1 MLRTKVDR
9 LAELVERKPIT
20 VAAAAQQL
28 GAPADLIEFVA
39 RSLELEGVFQLSYPP
54 VGSPTISL
62 AKKIPFHE
70 ESLPASADDKYS
82 FVVQGIPATVYI
94 YRDAE
99 RRPFYDIVYPAPGP
113 YTALFLETL
122 KPDIARDVP
131 LESSYFLTP
140 ERMQAYLPVIFD
152 KVKQKLSMYFSEHL
166 DAIAGSVFVSMYGM
180 GELELLMGDDSLEE
194 VAVNTSRLPISVYH
208 RKYGWMKT
216 NLTIPDEDTIAN
228 VAAQIARRV
237 GQQITIADP
246 VLDAFLTTGDRA
258 TATLYPASTR
268 GNTITI
274 RKFAREPWTST
285 KFIQGHTYSSAM
297 AALLWQATHY
307 EMNIVATG
315 GTASGKCVVGNTRV
329 LTTSGI
335 RPIKE
340 IVDEQ
345 LSQGTTVRTDDG
357 FYTTPSDLAVYT
369 FDPVTLRIKRALA
382 SRVWKRRAPSKL
394 LRVKTQTGR
403 EITVTPEHPF
413 FTLTDSVEA
422 VRAEQLKIGD
432 SIAAPRALPISPK
445 IESLDLSALS
455 SRYNVQRINGTLIA
469 KGATNS
475 IAVNVPE
482 RIGPALARLVG
493 YIIGDGH
500 IKKDRT
506 AVLFF
511 NEDKQLLDDFCEKA
525 NAVFGVTAR
534 IKQYR
539 GTPYASISSRPVAH
553 FFTEVLRIPQG
564 NKSHSVEVPHQM
576 ITADEDSIKEFL
588 IGLFESEASVD
599 VKKSVLEFSTAS
611 KGLACGVQLILLR
624 LNILSTLLTDKHRN
638 RVNIG
643 SLNLVEYGRRVGF
656 ISDSKRARLA
666 DAVRPPYSP
675 NFDFVPAGPLIKQ
688 LKKTLRLYDRELAE
702 AAGLSR
708 EAVTG
713 YINTKRSA
721 SRQTLANIATFMRAR
736 RRRLIGLY
744 DELKATKT
752 ADYSIV
758 GSLIKRVRM
767 ALGTDRKEFAERAGV
782 NVTTLWLI
790 EGGETR
796 PRTSTLTR
804 IYSSLVRE
812 CSMLKDASSCVV
824 VEDGAQAQLMS
835 VKQFTG
841 VESLLD
847 ELGEVVRCRRSSNS
861 IICMI
866 REELKLARYADEI
879 EIETTLQ
886 RVVNPLTGCRIELLG
901 RLATSSVLWDRIA
914 EVKEIAADVA
924 DPWVYDLTVEDTHT
938 FIANEM
944 IVHNTSMLNTLMQL
958 VPPFQRVVTIEETR
972 ELALPDHIWNWIPLL
987 VRAGGPATEAE
998 RVKITM
1004 ADLLK
1009 TSLRMRPD
1017 RIVLGEV
1024 RSPDEAK
1031 VLFDAMQTGHSVSTT
1046 FHADSANQL
1055 ITRMLE
1061 PPFSIHTAEAESI
1074 HLVVVQHRDRRRN
1087 IRRTFEIS
1095 EIVPSME
1102 GSLSTNRLFIWRP
1115 RTDMFEA
1122 VNKPRRYVE
1131 DINIFT
1137 GMTEREINEDLAQRK
1152 SILDWMCGQGYYDI
1166 SQVSEVARA
1175 YYSTLDT
1182 LLDAVAKNGKLEGMP
1197 EKPMSQRALFSSAA
1211 VTVPS
1216 TAPQP
1221 AKPMPVSEI
1230 PSVSFGALKEIK
1242 RDVIL
1247 KKADEGKAGK
1257 GRLQPRKGQP
1267 SPKGG
1272 KRK

>member
-20 VAAAAQQL
+20 VADAAAQL

-54 VGSPTISL
+54 VGSPQISL
-62 AKKIPFHE
+62 LKKLPFQE
-70 ESLPASADDKYS
+70 DKLPAAFDDKYS
-82 FVVQGIPATVYI
+82 FVVQGIPSTVYV
-94 YRDAE
+94 YRDNE
-99 RRPFYDIVYPAPGP
+99 RRPFYHIFYPIPGP

-122 KPDIARDVP
+122 KPDVAKDVP

-140 ERMQAYLPVIFD
+140 ERMQAYLPIIFD

-166 DAIAGSVFVSMYGM
+166 EAIAGSVFISMYGM
-180 GELELLMGDDSLEE
+180 GEMELLMGDDSLEE

-285 KFIQGHTYSSAM
+285 KFIQGHTYSSEM

-315 GTASGKCVVGNTRV
+315 GTASGK
-329 LTTSGI
+329 
-335 RPIKE
+335 
-340 IVDEQ
+340 
-345 LSQGTTVRTDDG
+345 
-357 FYTTPSDLAVYT
+357 
-369 FDPVTLRIKRALA
+369 
-382 SRVWKRRAPSKL
+382 
-394 LRVKTQTGR
+394 
-403 EITVTPEHPF
+403 
-413 FTLTDSVEA
+413 
-422 VRAEQLKIGD
+422 
-432 SIAAPRALPISPK
+432 
-445 IESLDLSALS
+445 
-455 SRYNVQRINGTLIA
+455 
-469 KGATNS
+469 
-475 IAVNVPE
+475 
-482 RIGPALARLVG
+482 
-493 YIIGDGH
+493 
-500 IKKDRT
+500 
-506 AVLFF
+506 
-511 NEDKQLLDDFCEKA
+511 
-525 NAVFGVTAR
+525 
-534 IKQYR
+534 
-539 GTPYASISSRPVAH
+539 
-553 FFTEVLRIPQG
+553 
-564 NKSHSVEVPHQM
+564 
-576 ITADEDSIKEFL
+576 
-588 IGLFESEASVD
+588 
-599 VKKSVLEFSTAS
+599 
-611 KGLACGVQLILLR
+611 
-624 LNILSTLLTDKHRN
+624 
-638 RVNIG
+638 
-643 SLNLVEYGRRVGF
+643 
-656 ISDSKRARLA
+656 
-666 DAVRPPYSP
+666 
-675 NFDFVPAGPLIKQ
+675 
-688 LKKTLRLYDRELAE
+688 
-702 AAGLSR
+702 
-708 EAVTG
+708 
-713 YINTKRSA
+713 
-721 SRQTLANIATFMRAR
+721 
-736 RRRLIGLY
+736 
-744 DELKATKT
+744 
-752 ADYSIV
+752 
-758 GSLIKRVRM
+758 
-767 ALGTDRKEFAERAGV
+767 
-782 NVTTLWLI
+782 
-790 EGGETR
+790 
-796 PRTSTLTR
+796 
-804 IYSSLVRE
+804 
-812 CSMLKDASSCVV
+812 
-824 VEDGAQAQLMS
+824 
-835 VKQFTG
+835 
-841 VESLLD
+841 
-847 ELGEVVRCRRSSNS
+847 
-861 IICMI
+861 
-866 REELKLARYADEI
+866 
-879 EIETTLQ
+879 
-886 RVVNPLTGCRIELLG
+886 
-901 RLATSSVLWDRIA
+901 
-914 EVKEIAADVA
+914 
-924 DPWVYDLTVEDTHT
+924 
-938 FIANEM
+938 
-944 IVHNTSMLNTLMQL
+944 TSMLNTLMQL

-987 VRAGGPATEAE
+987 VRTGGPATEAE
-998 RVKITM
+998 KVKITM

-1175 YYSTLDT
+1175 YYSTLDV
-1182 LLDAVAKNGKLEGMP
+1182 LLDAVAKNGKMEGVP
-1197 EKPMSQRALFSSAA
+1197 DRPLSQRALFSSAA
-1211 VTVPS
+1211 VSVPS

-1221 AKPMPVSEI
+1221 ARPMQISDI
-1230 PSVSFGALKEIK
+1230 PSVSFGMLKEVK
-1242 RDVIL
+1242 RNSLSAKAHVSSDASREAIL

-1267 SPKGG
+1267 APKGG
-1272 KRK
+1272 KRR